1 MALDSLAR
9 CSLLEWDSSFFGFP
23 IAQLS
28 GETLSEPSGRAVLK
42 WCKASSVRCLY
53 FLADPNSA
61 ETAEWAHRLDF
72 KFVDVRVELSLGV
85 GAPNISNVQEFA
97 LRTAQASD
105 ITALRTIAREA
116 HQDSRF
122 FFDTNFPRAQAEE
135 LFATWIVKDCEG
147 RADKVFIA
155 ERKNSGPLGYI
166 TCNLSKDSQTGR
178 ISLVGVAAECRGR
191 GLGKMLVS
199 QALEWIR
206 SAGAQKVFVV
216 TQARNVAAQ
225 RLYQAAGFRTDSVK
239 VWYHRWFEKPSL

>member
-1 MALDSLAR
+1 
-9 CSLLEWDSSFFGFP
+9 
-23 IAQLS
+23 
-28 GETLSEPSGRAVLK
+28 
-42 WCKASSVRCLY
+42 
-53 FLADPNSA
+53 
-61 ETAEWAHRLDF
+61 
-72 KFVDVRVELSLGV
+72 GV

-178 ISLVGVAAECRGR
+178 ISLVGVAAESRGR

-206 SAGAQKVFVV
+206 SAGTQKVFVV
-216 TQARNVAAQ
+216 TQARIVAADIRPDTLNLDERQ
-225 RLYQAAGFRTDSVK
+225 VEGLITNRTKAIVVVHYAGVGCEMDVLLEVAKRHGIAVIEDNAHGLFGKYRGRSLGTFGDLAAQS
-239 VWYHRWFEKPSL
+239 

>member
-1 MALDSLAR
+1 MALESLAR

-23 IAQLS
+23 IAQVAD
-28 GETLSEPSGRAVLK
+28 ETLSEPSGRAVLK
-42 WCKASSVRCLY
+42 WSKANSVRCLY

-85 GAPNISNVQEFA
+85 GVPNMPGVQELA

-105 ITALRTIAREA
+105 IAALQMIAREA

-122 FFDTNFPRAQAEE
+122 FFDTNFPRARAEE
-135 LFATWIVKDCEG
+135 LFATWILKDCEG

-155 ERKNSGPLGYI
+155 ARKNSEPLGYI
-166 TCNLSKDSQTGR
+166 TCNLSKDSHNGR
-178 ISLVGVAAECRGR
+178 IGLVGVAAECRGG

-199 QALEWIR
+199 QALEWFR
-206 SAGAQKVFVV
+206 SVGAQKVFVV
-216 TQARNVAAQ
+216 TQTRNIAAQ

-239 VWYHRWFEKPSL
+239 VWYHRWFERPSL